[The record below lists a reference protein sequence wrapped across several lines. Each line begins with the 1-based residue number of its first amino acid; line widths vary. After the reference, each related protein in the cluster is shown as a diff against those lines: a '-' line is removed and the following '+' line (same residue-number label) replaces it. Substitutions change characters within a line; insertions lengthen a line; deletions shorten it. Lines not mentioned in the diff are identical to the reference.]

1 MKSASCRTDRLALA
15 RVRVS
20 RYLYRRIKSDADL
33 LKKVASEVVAVD
45 QLDDARVKIQLD
57 ADVEVVGTVKLI
69 FVGRRLRNTVTI

>member
-69 FVGRRLRNTVTI
+69 FVGRRLRNAVTI

>member
-20 RYLYRRIKSDADL
+20 RYLNRRIKSDADL

-69 FVGRRLRNTVTI
+69 FVGRRLRNAVTI